1 MRKNQGI
8 LMLILLIGNL
18 VSCSSDEWIV
28 DSKLPKEYVK
38 VTNKIFVSGS
48 TIELFSIENNELIGV
63 VKVKVPRAI
72 ISFLWDKSTE
82 KVVAVEVGVHSEYVE
97 FTGFKDVE
105 TFTLSNV
112 ELLRTKYCIEVNGN
126 FSYNTDLYGF
136 LKLDLEIESQKR

>member
-1 MRKNQGI
+1 
-8 LMLILLIGNL
+8 MLILLIGNL

-112 ELLRTKYCIEVNGN
+112 ELLRTKYCIEVHGN